1 MTKRRASR
9 SPSSRSPKRHAGS
22 SPEEGEV
29 DDSSPGASLAPS
41 PVPYL
46 LPKPATA
53 PPKPKV
59 AFPFKRKGNHT
70 ITRVPLPFFDPKDG
84 PGVYDRS
91 AEDEEKFASRQRN
104 NGRESHNRDTW
115 VSYNGSPSDRRRRPP
130 APRQNSYRSSRSRS
144 PRSHRSRSPS
154 SPPHEGKHRLPPR
167 RSPANYGSFSPLSKG
182 NYNHDGGRVRATYDR
197 NDAHEL
203 DCRRGSDLN
212 RNHNHFSRN
221 ENRFYRPTYEN
232 DHYGPPRPE
241 DYHRGYKDR
250 SFRDRNDL
258 WDKDYSHRR
267 VDNYSR
273 HPHPP
278 APYSMLPPPEP
289 KPNSLPPQP
298 KSSPPPEPPPDPR
311 LIKDTTLPQEH
322 QTVSIALK
330 RPPPLHE
337 GPSSPY
343 HSAPPPSLNDLMERK
358 KEDDRRKEEDK
369 RKDERTRED
378 EMREKEGRRREKE
391 KEAKEEGR
399 KQGGRKEDE
408 KRGDNWKREDKQE
421 QESLKAKYY
430 RRRNIVRRSPDEEMK
445 AYGRKFEGCGLQSD
459 YDVTTKLGEGTFG
472 EVHKAIHKETGRH
485 VALKRILMHNEKEGM
500 PVTALREIKILKA
513 LKHPSIIEILDM
525 FVVRGT
531 EKDPLSVY
539 MVFPY
544 MDHDLAGLLE
554 NDRVKLQPSQIKLY
568 MKQLLE
574 GTEYMHRNN
583 ILHRDMK
590 AANLLISN
598 TGSLRIADFGLA
610 RAYDSNVTRVGSDG
624 RIKERKYTNCVVT
637 RWYRPPELLL
647 GARQYGGEV
656 DIWGIG
662 CVLGE
667 MFNRRP
673 ILPGNS
679 DLDQLEKIWQLCGTP
694 NQHTWPNFDA
704 LPGCDGVKRFQTH
717 SRRVKQTWDRE
728 RITAAE
734 ALDHEYFWTD
744 PLPADP
750 KTLPTYEASH
760 EFDRRGQRQQPP
772 PMHHPANYPP
782 YNIQTVSRGRTGF
795 PLSVPPHDFVLNRN
809 PHNHNPHNHNRP
821 VPYPSHGPPRGPP
834 QPSHPHNYHVYG
846 SSDNRAHPN
855 QPSDQSRCTVGGGGT
870 WRGPPHYDNQRASSG
885 DRWIPRHSSSHP
897 PHLPARPLAPMG
909 IGSHPGD
916 PGRHG
921 DTSHPPPGG
930 GEDRLNYG

>member
-1 MTKRRASR
+1 MGPTTTTTKRRASR
-9 SPSSRSPKRHAGS
+9 SPDGRTPKRHAGS

-29 DDSSPGASLAPS
+29 DDGSPGASTGPS
-41 PVPYL
+41 ISSS
-46 LPKPATA
+46 LPSKPAA
-53 PPKPKV
+53 VPPKPKV
-59 AFPFKRKGNHT
+59 AFPFKRKSETTGS
-70 ITRVPLPFFDPKDG
+70 RPPLPIFESRDG
-84 PGVYDRS
+84 PGMYQRS
-91 AEDEEKFASRQRN
+91 GEDEKFSSRQRN
-104 NGRESHNRDTW
+104 NHQRPFTQNSWRPHHD
-115 VSYNGSPSDRRRRPP
+115 SPPDRRRRLSPRPP
-130 APRQNSYRSSRSRS
+130 APRQDSYRSSRSRS
-144 PRSHRSRSPS
+144 PRSRHSRSPS
-154 SPPHEGKHRLPPR
+154 SPPHGGKHRLPPP
-167 RSPANYGSFSPLSKG
+167 RSPVNFGNFSPPSKG
-182 NYNHDGGRVRATYDR
+182 SYNYDVGRSRAIYDGDERRDYDSGRNYP
-197 NDAHEL
+197 
-203 DCRRGSDLN
+203 RRDD
-212 RNHNHFSRN
+212 
-221 ENRFYRPTYEN
+221 ERFYRPSYN
-232 DHYGPPRPE
+232 
-241 DYHRGYKDR
+241 DYHNSSRHDDYYPR
-250 SFRDRNDL
+250 HRDRDFSRGRDHTRDHNRQRED
-258 WDKDYSHRR
+258 DYSRSLPSPTHR
-267 VDNYSR
+267 
-273 HPHPP
+273 
-278 APYSMLPPPEP
+278 SMPPPPEP
-289 KPNSLPPQP
+289 KPNGLPPQP
-298 KSSPPPEPPPDPR
+298 MSSPPPEPPPDTR
-311 LIKDTTLPQEH
+311 LMKDTTLPQEH
-322 QTVSIALK
+322 KTVSIALK
-330 RPPPLHE
+330 RPPAPLE

-343 HSAPPPSLNDLMERK
+343 HSAPPPPTLDDLMERK
-358 KEDDRRKEEDK
+358 KEDDRRKDEENQMD
-369 RKDERTRED
+369 DERTRES
-378 EMREKEGRRREKE
+378 EKR
-391 KEAKEEGR
+391 KEEERR
-399 KQGGRKEDE
+399 KDEERKEEEKRKED
-408 KRGDNWKREDKQE
+408 GWKREDKKE
-421 QESLKAKYY
+421 QEPSRPRYY
-430 RRRNIVRRSPDEEMK
+430 RRRNVVRRSPDEEMK

-531 EKDPLSVY
+531 ERDPLSVY

-554 NDRVKLQPSQIKLY
+554 NDRVKLPSSQIKLY

-704 LPGCDGVKRFQTH
+704 LPGCDGVKRFQNY
-717 SRRVKQTWDRE
+717 SRRVKQTWDRLLTCNPRE

-734 ALDHEYFWTD
+734 ALDHDYFWTD

-772 PMHHPANYPP
+772 PMHHLVNHPP
-782 YNIQTVSRGRTGF
+782 YNIQNVSRGYTGL
-795 PLSVPPHDFVLNRN
+795 PIPPPPDFVFNRN
-809 PHNHNPHNHNRP
+809 PPNHNRSM
-821 VPYPSHGPPRGPP
+821 PYPPHGPPRGPP
-834 QPSHPHNYHVYG
+834 HPNHPHGYHDRPPPGHGPPPSDDHRAQPS
-846 SSDNRAHPN
+846 
-855 QPSDQSRCTVGGGGT
+855 QPPYNAGGA
-870 WRGPPHYDNQRASSG
+870 WRGGPRRDNSNRRDWVSRHAS
-885 DRWIPRHSSSHP
+885 HHP
-897 PHLPARPLAPMG
+897 SHLPPRPLVPMG
-909 IGSHPGD
+909 IGPHPGD
-916 PGRHG
+916 PGRHS
-921 DTSHPPPGG
+921 DSSHPPPGG

>member
-1 MTKRRASR
+1 
-9 SPSSRSPKRHAGS
+9 
-22 SPEEGEV
+22 
-29 DDSSPGASLAPS
+29 
-41 PVPYL
+41 
-46 LPKPATA
+46 
-53 PPKPKV
+53 
-59 AFPFKRKGNHT
+59 
-70 ITRVPLPFFDPKDG
+70 
-84 PGVYDRS
+84 
-91 AEDEEKFASRQRN
+91 
-104 NGRESHNRDTW
+104 
-115 VSYNGSPSDRRRRPP
+115 
-130 APRQNSYRSSRSRS
+130 
-144 PRSHRSRSPS
+144 
-154 SPPHEGKHRLPPR
+154 
-167 RSPANYGSFSPLSKG
+167 
-182 NYNHDGGRVRATYDR
+182 
-197 NDAHEL
+197 
-203 DCRRGSDLN
+203 
-212 RNHNHFSRN
+212 
-221 ENRFYRPTYEN
+221 
-232 DHYGPPRPE
+232 
-241 DYHRGYKDR
+241 
-250 SFRDRNDL
+250 
-258 WDKDYSHRR
+258 
-267 VDNYSR
+267 
-273 HPHPP
+273 
-278 APYSMLPPPEP
+278 MLPPPEP

-343 HSAPPPSLNDLMERK
+343 HSAPPP
-358 KEDDRRKEEDK
+358 
-369 RKDERTRED
+369 
-378 EMREKEGRRREKE
+378 
-391 KEAKEEGR
+391 
-399 KQGGRKEDE
+399 
-408 KRGDNWKREDKQE
+408 GDNWKREDKQE

-717 SRRVKQTWDRE
+717 SRRFGGRVASVE